1 MRLFSFE
8 PRIRNPNS
16 YVPLVGILRGYRR
29 VDLPHDVVAG
39 LVVGI
44 ITVPQA
50 VAYAFIA
57 GLPPQAGLYACL
69 LPMVIY
75 AILGSSRQ
83 LVVGPVAVAA
93 LMVATAAREH
103 AVPFSDSYTS
113 VVLIVTLQVGLI
125 LWALRATNMGGIVN
139 LLSHPVISGF
149 VNAAVVLIVVSQL
162 AALAG
167 LSIRGDNALDQIVGL
182 GQQLAG
188 LQPTTAV
195 IGITCLVTL
204 LVSRR
209 LLAALLRISKNNPMA
224 RIGPMLVASLA
235 TVAVAAFGLDSERGV
250 QTVGVIPSGLP
261 GWNTPAFELTLWLEL
276 LPAAAMIALVAYVE
290 SYSVG
295 ATLAARERTR
305 INANQELIALGAA
318 NIGAAF
324 TGAYAVAGSFSRSS
338 VNYSA
343 GGRTPVASLVCAAL
357 IVLTLLLFT
366 PLFEHL
372 PLAALAAIVVV
383 SVLPLFDWHAL
394 THAWR
399 FYPLDAV
406 THVGTFIGV
415 LAFGVEVGLLIGIAL
430 AVTLFVR
437 RSSKPN
443 VPVLGRQ
450 GQSVYFRSLK
460 RDGTE
465 ARDRI
470 VTVRIDESVYFANA
484 RQIENKLLKI
494 VERRPGTQHLV
505 VVFSSV
511 NLVDSSGLEM
521 LDRVNANLR
530 ASNVRCHLAEA
541 KHAILK
547 QFESIGFADRLS
559 GDVFFSTDEAVR
571 TLTERE
577 DALGV

>member
-8 PRIRNPNS
+8 PRIRNPRS
-16 YVPLVGILRGYRR
+16 YVPLFDILRGYRR

-69 LPMVIY
+69 LPMLIY
-75 AILGSSRQ
+75 AVLGSSRQ

-103 AVPFSDSYTS
+103 ADPFTAEYSSII
-113 VVLIVTLQVGLI
+113 LIVTLQVGLI

-162 AALAG
+162 ASLVG
-167 LSIRGDNALDQIVGL
+167 LSISGDNALDQLIGL
-182 GQQLAG
+182 GSQLDSIEPVTAIIG
-188 LQPTTAV
+188 LA
-195 IGITCLVTL
+195 CLTTL
-204 LVSRR
+204 LFSQR
-209 LLAALLRISKNNPMA
+209 LLAALLRISRNNPMA
-224 RIGPMLVASLA
+224 RIGPMLITSLA
-235 TVAVAAFGLDSERGV
+235 TVAVAALSLDIDFGV
-250 QTVGVIPSGLP
+250 QTVGVIPAGMP
-261 GWNTPAFELTLWLEL
+261 GWQSPPFELALWLDL

-343 GGRTPVASLVCAAL
+343 GGRTPVASLICAAL
-357 IVLTLLLFT
+357 VALTLMLFT
-366 PLFEHL
+366 PLFERL
-372 PLAALAAIVVV
+372 PLAALAAVVVV

-394 THAWR
+394 TQSWR

-406 THVGTFIGV
+406 THVGTFVGV
-415 LAFGVEVGLLIGIAL
+415 LSFGVEVGLLVGIAL
-430 AVTLFVR
+430 AVALFVR
-437 RSSKPN
+437 KSSKPN
-443 VPVLGRQ
+443 MPVLGRQ

-460 RDGTE
+460 REGTA
-465 ARDRI
+465 AREQI

-484 RQIENKLLKI
+484 RQVENKLLKI
-494 VERRPGTQHLV
+494 VERKPGTRHLI

-521 LDRVNANLR
+521 LERVNTNLR
-530 ASNVRCHLAEA
+530 ASNVTCHLAEV
-541 KHAILK
+541 KHAILQ
-547 QFESIGFADRLS
+547 QFESVGFIERLS
-559 GDVFFSTDEAVR
+559 GEVFFSTDEAVR
-571 TLTERE
+571 TLSERS